1 MTTAPVQLPLNLG
14 HRQALGRDDF
24 LVASCN
30 TDATAWIDRWPD
42 WRTLVVHGGPGC
54 GKSHLAAVWQ
64 ARAGANNLSPENLAN
79 SRPEELVRSGGVIL
93 DEADWG
99 FSADPPEFDQAA
111 LLHLYN
117 LHLDQ
122 GGSLLFIAPTPPARW
137 SLTLADLGS
146 RLRAIPAVE
155 IGPPD
160 EALLA
165 AVMVKNFAD
174 RQLEVRAEVIAFL
187 VPRLERSFDAYRKA
201 VKAMDAAA
209 MAQGRAITVP
219 LARQVLATSEQLRRG
234 RL

>member
-1 MTTAPVQLPLNLG
+1 MTNGPVQLPLDLG

-24 LVASCN
+24 LVAPCN
-30 TDATAWIDRWPD
+30 TDATAWIDRWPE
-42 WRTLVVHGGPGC
+42 WRTLVVHGGAGC

-64 ARAGANNLSPENLAN
+64 ARAGAEVLSPQALALK
-79 SRPEELVRSGGVIL
+79 RPEDLAGSGGVIL
-93 DEADWG
+93 DDADWG
-99 FSADPPEFDQAA
+99 FSADPPEFDQAG

-117 LHLDQ
+117 LHLDR
-122 GGSLLFIAPTPPARW
+122 GGSLLIVAPTPAARW

-165 AVMVKNFAD
+165 AVMVKTFAD
-174 RQLEVRAEVIAFL
+174 RQLEVGAEVIAFL
-187 VPRLERSFDAYRKA
+187 VPRLERSFDAYRTA

-219 LARQVLATSEQLRRG
+219 LARQILATLASS
-234 RL
+234 

>member
-1 MTTAPVQLPLNLG
+1 MITPPVQLPLDLG

-24 LVASCN
+24 LVAPCN

-64 ARAGANNLSPENLAN
+64 ARAGANSLSPENLAN

-117 LHLDQ
+117 LHLQ
-122 GGSLLFIAPTPPARW
+122 IGQMQIGQ
-137 SLTLADLGS
+137 
-146 RLRAIPAVE
+146 IPMR
-155 IGPPD
+155 P
-160 EALLA
+160 
-165 AVMVKNFAD
+165 
-174 RQLEVRAEVIAFL
+174 
-187 VPRLERSFDAYRKA
+187 
-201 VKAMDAAA
+201 
-209 MAQGRAITVP
+209 
-219 LARQVLATSEQLRRG
+219 
-234 RL
+234 

>member
-1 MTTAPVQLPLNLG
+1 VITPPVQLPLDLG

-24 LVASCN
+24 LVAPCN

-42 WRTLVVHGGPGC
+42 WRTLVVYGGAGC

-64 ARAGANNLSPENLAN
+64 ARAGAAILSPENLAN
-79 SRPEELVRSGGVIL
+79 SRPEELMGSGGIIL
-93 DEADWG
+93 DDADWG

-117 LHLDQ
+117 LRLDQ
-122 GGSLLFIAPTPPARW
+122 GGSLLIIAPTPATRW
-137 SLTLADLGS
+137 SVTLADLGS

-160 EALLA
+160 DALLA

-174 RQLEVRAEVIAFL
+174 RQLKVGAEVIAFL
-187 VPRLERSFDAYRKA
+187 VPRLERSFDAHRQA

-219 LARQVLATSEQLRRG
+219 LARQVLATLA
-234 RL
+234 